1 MISTINDLNH
11 KGNRGE
17 NMNVKEMKQ
26 KDQTTNHAI
35 YSRPA
40 GPALDPSIPKTEN
53 PAIHPTYAREED
65 NHQLPLPEDGDFRE
79 YYRLR

>member
-17 NMNVKEMKQ
+17 KMNLQEMKRTDQ
-26 KDQTTNHAI
+26 KTNRLL

-40 GPALDPSIPKTEN
+40 GSAFDPSIPKTED
-53 PAIHPTYAREED
+53 AVLHPTFGQEEK
-65 NHQLPLPEDGDFRE
+65 PFRRPFPEDEDFRE